1 MLLSADTLL
10 LKRYLIVR
18 HIGYSGTTIL
28 YEAKDQRLNHFVILK
43 QNMVTGVSLQ
53 QKFERQ
59 AQILAPLR
67 HANVSDCFTNQNCEF
82 SVIEEEI
89 GDDLESLLN
98 AQGRPFV
105 MDQVLEWASQLLYT
119 LEYLHSRPSPIIHG
133 NIKPCNIQLL
143 SQNEVILLN
152 VGMSHENY
160 MNRMAFTSCRDYYAS
175 LEQVNGLSIDARSD
189 LYSLGATLYY
199 LLTGIE
205 PPTAITRMYALMNQL
220 PDPLRAINELEPQIP
235 FELADLL
242 TTAMK
247 LSPIE
252 RPSSARAMRQ
262 AGRLAGKAGRH
273 GQKAGWPALKALH
286 WVAPKVG
293 SVPQQKKR
301 VVPQAGIL
309 HPRVKKSLKMLLKAA
324 DGLVMMVLLLA
335 IAVKVDIYSMF
346 TIHGDT
352 ILPTPVRLVIP
363 TPGPSKVTP
372 VTLEEAALGTE
383 EATIEQ
389 EESLAKTANVSV
401 EQAESALVGIA
412 EATIEQ
418 DKKAISSER
427 ANTLSSKTF
436 FYHTSL
442 PTVIDETNPSSSIV
456 KFSTTINPSEQE
468 VNVLAAHSETLIMAE
483 TNVLAEE
490 SESSIQEPESTANN
504 SSESTTS
511 TASTASI
518 ASTDVSHTVLTTD
531 SSSTNKRSII
541 TLKEPLDRAIY
552 LCNERTLISFKWQSN
567 KRLQSNQYFQVR
579 IWQDGAAH
587 NRLVKTNENAF
598 DINPMELDAGQYF
611 WSVAVMDKTT
621 NKEVI
626 SEASP
631 RILIIR

>member
-53 QKFERQ
+53 QKFDRQ

-67 HANVSDCFTNQNCEF
+67 HANVSDCFTNENGEF

-152 VGMSHENY
+152 AGMPHEND

-205 PPTAITRMYALMNQL
+205 PPTAITRMYALINQL

-352 ILPTPVRLVIP
+352 TLPTPVRLVIP
-363 TPGPSKVTP
+363 TPGPEKVTP

-418 DKKAISSER
+418 DK
-427 ANTLSSKTF
+427 
-436 FYHTSL
+436 
-442 PTVIDETNPSSSIV
+442 DETNPSSSIV

-483 TNVLAEE
+483 TNVLAEHA
-490 SESSIQEPESTANN
+490 ESSIQEPESTANN

-598 DINPMELDAGQYF
+598 YINPMELDAGQYF

-631 RILIIR
+631 RVLIIR